1 MDQEGRTER
10 TEQVV
15 DEKIKKMI
23 SVIAP
28 CVALTV
34 CSGSMMFSA
43 RAKAA
48 SLLFKN
54 PMALASFLGRLA
66 SVSALTE
73 FLLNPIFG
81 KLSDTYGRKPIMPL
95 GHLSL
100 LVCRAIMFVR
110 PHSLWPLI
118 LEQIVTVPFITSFFT
133 TWRASLS
140 DELQGS
146 DFAQASAKV
155 GVAAGVGLVCGPLLA
170 KMLMNRYET
179 KWVYLASC
187 GMAGIA
193 LHQIQTNFQE
203 TLPTKE
209 RKKLN
214 FLDMQPLSFMQ
225 VMAKSTT
232 LFRLMC
238 VTGLQTIT
246 EGRNVNNIWGV
257 YMQNDLQWNWD
268 QINNFIGALGLSL
281 IISGVTVKSML
292 QTMGTKKKNCC
303 F

>member
-1 MDQEGRTER
+1 MF
-10 TEQVV
+10 
-15 DEKIKKMI
+15 
-23 SVIAP
+23 
-28 CVALTV
+28 V
-34 CSGSMMFSA
+34 CLFVLFFSG
-43 RAKAA
+43 AKAA

-54 PMALASFLGRLA
+54 PMALASFLGQLA
-66 SVSALTE
+66 SVSALAE

-203 TLPTKE
+203 TLPMKE

-214 FLDMQPLSFMQ
+214 FRDMQPLSFMQ

-268 QINNFIGALGLSL
+268 QINNFIGALGISL

-292 QTMGTKKKNCC
+292 QKMGTKNRC